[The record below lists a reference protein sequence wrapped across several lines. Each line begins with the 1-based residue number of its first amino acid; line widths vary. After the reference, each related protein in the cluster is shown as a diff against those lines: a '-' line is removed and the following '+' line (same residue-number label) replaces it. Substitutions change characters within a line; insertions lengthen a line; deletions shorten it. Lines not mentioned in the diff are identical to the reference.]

1 MTSLLIRVTT
11 GQDVGTKD
19 YRGVGQAQVT
29 NHKTDVKRKKINYKS
44 CLPGICC
51 TETLIQID
59 LNRSCS
65 S

>member
-19 YRGVGQAQVT
+19 YRGVGEAQVT
-29 NHKTDVKRKKINYKS
+29 NHKTDSPRKKINKS
-44 CLPGICC
+44 CLLGIFC

-59 LNRSCS
+59 LIRSCS